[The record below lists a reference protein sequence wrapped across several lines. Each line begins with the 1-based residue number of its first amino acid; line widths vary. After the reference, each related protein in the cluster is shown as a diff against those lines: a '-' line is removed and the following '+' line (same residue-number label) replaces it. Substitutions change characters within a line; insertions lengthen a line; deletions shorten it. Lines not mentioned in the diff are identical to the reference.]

1 MDRDN
6 PLWGRLIKK
15 VVSGGRHG
23 VERAALDAAI
33 ANGIP
38 HGGYR
43 PKDNDGDA
51 PGEYLLVEMA
61 GADPLAVQRDN
72 VRSADVAV
80 VITRGPQRDLCDS
93 VERLAEDNEKPFLHI
108 DLDTLGER
116 TGVASSKLKQLM
128 LRPIPGHPTQD
139 ASAVFV
145 TGSAESEVPGIEDEV
160 RQLLERSLADPDTID
175 AAAEKLLWELS
186 HDLLAQLRA
195 MPETQLGQAHFGL
208 GMYVRNTYGLFRR
221 SCTLTQGYGNDPE
234 TVSAEI
240 VRRAW
245 QRLHS

>member
-33 ANGIP
+33 ANDIP

-43 PKDNDGDA
+43 TKDDDA
-51 PGEYLLVEMA
+51 PGEYQLVETA
-61 GADPLAVQRDN
+61 GADLQAVQREN

-80 VITRGPQRDLCDS
+80 VITRGSHGDLCE
-93 VERLAEDNEKPFLHI
+93 VIERLAEDNEKSFLHV

-116 TGVASSKLKQLM
+116 TGVASSQVKQLM
-128 LRPIPGHPTQD
+128 RRPIPGHPMQD

-145 TGSAESEVPGIEDEV
+145 TGSSESDAPGIEDEV
-160 RQLLERSLADPDTID
+160 RRLLARSLRDPDTID
-175 AAAEKLLWELS
+175 EAADKLLWEMP
-186 HDLLAQLRA
+186 DEILAQLRE
-195 MPETQLGQAHFGL
+195 MSEDRLGKAHFGL
-208 GMYVRNTYGLFRR
+208 GMYVRNAYGLFRR
-221 SCTLTQGYGNDPE
+221 TCPLTQGYDSDPD
-234 TVSAEI
+234 TVSEEI
-240 VRRAW
+240 LHAAW
-245 QRLHS
+245 QRLR

>member
-33 ANGIP
+33 ANDIP
-38 HGGYR
+38 QGGYR
-43 PKDNDGDA
+43 TKADDGDN

-61 GADPLAVQRDN
+61 GADPVAVQREN

-80 VITRGPQRDLCDS
+80 VITRGSHGDLCD
-93 VERLAEDNEKPFLHI
+93 VIERLADDNEKSFLHV

-116 TGVASSKLKQLM
+116 TGVASSQLKQLM
-128 LRPIPGHPTQD
+128 LRPILGHPMQD

-145 TGSAESEVPGIEDEV
+145 TGSSESEKPGIEDEV
-160 RQLLERSLADPDTID
+160 RRLLARSLRDPDTID
-175 AAAEKLLWELS
+175 EAADKLLWEMP
-186 HDLLAQLRA
+186 DEILAQLRE
-195 MPETQLGQAHFGL
+195 MSEDRLGKAHFGL
-208 GMYVRNTYGLFRR
+208 GMYVRNAYGLFRR
-221 SCTLTQGYGNDPE
+221 TCPLTQGYGSDPE

-240 VRRAW
+240 LRTAW
-245 QRLHS
+245 QRLR